1 LSTGGETKVRK
12 SEINTNQDKQAPKTI
27 TKDKNK
33 QLPRQQILKIKDM
46 QHESHQYPEMSSCAA
61 EG

>member
-33 QLPRQQILKIKDM
+33 QLPRQQILEIKDM
-46 QHESHQYPEMSSCAA
+46 QHESHQYPEMSSCTA

>member
-1 LSTGGETKVRK
+1 MKRK
-12 SEINTNQDKQAPKTI
+12 SENLKSTQIKTNRRQKQLQR
-27 TKDKNK
+27 TKKK

-46 QHESHQYPEMSSCAA
+46 QHESHQCPDMSSYAA

>member
-1 LSTGGETKVRK
+1 LSPAGETKVTK
-12 SEINTNQDKQAPKTI
+12 SEINKNQDKQAPKTI

-46 QHESHQYPEMSSCAA
+46 QHESHQCPDMSSFAA

>member
-1 LSTGGETKVRK
+1 M
-12 SEINTNQDKQAPKTI
+12 NTNQDKQAPKTI

-46 QHESHQYPEMSSCAA
+46 QHESHQCPDMSSYAA

>member
-1 LSTGGETKVRK
+1 LIPTGETKVTK
-12 SEINTNQDKQAPKTI
+12 SEMNTNQDKQAPKTI

-46 QHESHQYPEMSSCAA
+46 QHESHQCPDMSSNAS